1 MKILNGTATFKGGN
15 YTAALREA
23 RDVRRENRDK
33 MMREAGRGAIY
44 AGQQWTL
51 LACDEL
57 GRTDNEVMEFYDKA
71 PTKKEAVD
79 LLRYAIEENPTLDKI
94 TISTYNN
101 CYVYFDQYDFKNGN
115 AEPWESG
122 DERDVDLIT
131 WEKNGT

>member
-1 MKILNGTATFKGGN
+1 MKILNGTATFKGGT

-33 MMREAGRGAIY
+33 MMRETGRGAIY

-51 LACDEL
+51 LACDER

-71 PTKKEAVD
+71 PTKKEAVN

-94 TISTYNN
+94 TISTFNN

-115 AEPWESG
+115 SEPWECG
-122 DERDVDLIT
+122 EEEDTDLIV

>member
-1 MKILNGTATFKGGN
+1 MKILNGTAAFKGGS

-23 RDVRRENRDK
+23 RDVRRENRDR
-33 MMREAGRGAIY
+33 MMRQAGRGAIY

-57 GRTDNEVMEFYDKA
+57 GRTDNEAMEFYDRA

-101 CYVYFDQYDFKNGN
+101 CYVYLDQYDFRNGN
-115 AEPWESG
+115 SEPWECG
-122 DERDVDLIT
+122 DEEDVNLIV
-131 WEKNGT
+131 WEKNST